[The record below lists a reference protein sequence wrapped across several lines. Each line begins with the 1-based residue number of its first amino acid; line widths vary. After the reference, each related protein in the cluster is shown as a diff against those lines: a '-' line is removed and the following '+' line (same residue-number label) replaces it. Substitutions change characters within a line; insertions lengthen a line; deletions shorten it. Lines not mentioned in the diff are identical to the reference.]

1 MNSVIAHVRQGEFSV
16 TTQDSPNSNNMGDEA
31 QNPVNKAKE
40 TIQQTAKEIADEAAK
55 AAENAQQTIGKARE
69 NVQHTVSQV
78 GTDATRSAAE
88 ARRAMRESAYTVKET
103 ASDQLLTAAES
114 IRREA
119 LKGGNEEVIRQAH
132 TLARSMEKAALYLD
146 GHTFEQ
152 IGQDATEVV
161 KENPWQSV
169 GIVFFFGLLM
179 GLLFGGGGNRD

>member
-1 MNSVIAHVRQGEFSV
+1 MTA
-16 TTQDSPNSNNMGDEA
+16 QDSANSNHKGDEV
-31 QNPVNKAKE
+31 QNSINKAKE
-40 TIQQTAKEIADEAAK
+40 TIQQTAKEISSEAAK
-55 AAENAQQTIGKARE
+55 AAEKAAENVQATVQATIEKARE
-69 NVQHTVSQV
+69 NVQYTVAQV
-78 GTDATRSAAE
+78 GTDASRSAAE

-161 KENPWQSV
+161 KENPWQSIGV
-169 GIVFFFGLLM
+169 VFIL
-179 GLLFGGGGNRD
+179 GLLFGMLFGGNRD